1 MSVGAH
7 NFEPARGLATSATGR
22 GREVSFGEV
31 PEAPQRVGGCPRS
44 SPLWGFPMLRA
55 IPRIGLFALVAAL
68 SFGAYWFQR
77 SEIGVPASEVSRP
90 TPAVSALAEEV
101 SSNSRVERATPF
113 PLTEADAA
121 LTRGFPQQSA
131 EVTAG
136 TGFVRL
142 TYGFRARG
150 PEVNAEAATD
160 AAEAALSTRARLQLE
175 LPARGEGAATLS
187 LPTGLAVEVRERGAG
202 GPGRVVQGAV
212 AYGRAGGTSYWRTTD
227 TGYEEWLLLADARE
241 GPVAQWEVQGGRLEQ
256 DGDDVV
262 VTDAAG
268 QARLRVAAP
277 RAYGLGGQEA
287 RAWLRARG
295 QVLALYT
302 SARGR
307 ALVDPIWTTVGSMAT
322 ARVGH
327 TATLLPSGKVL
338 VAGSGA
344 TAELYDPATGTWS
357 PTGKMTTV
365 RSGHTATLLPSGKV
379 LVAGGR
385 GVGGGPV
392 WNNPLGFLAT
402 AELYDPEAGTW
413 TSTGSMTTRHLNHTA
428 TLLPSGKVLV
438 AGGYN
443 RNYVRGYDFTYWTT
457 SVAELYDPE
466 AGTWSAT
473 GSMSNARGSHT
484 ATLLTSGK
492 VLVAAGY
499 STFPYGSLL
508 DTAELYDAT
517 VGTWIGAGSIIPMRA
532 GSPASSR
539 AYLNATL
546 VASGKVLF
554 TGGDANSPQLYDPS
568 TGSSSATGSMLAE
581 HYHSTA
587 TLLPSGDVLVASGEF
602 DSAELYAVDA
612 GTWSATGSLAT
623 ARYDHTATL
632 LVSGQVLVTGGIG
645 STGVLASS
653 ELYGSSASVPAI
665 SPSMLSLAPR
675 QSQTFTASGGSGTGY
690 VWAFVTNASGASLN
704 AVGVYTAGAT
714 GDATDVI
721 NVTDSLGAHAK
732 ATVMVT
738 SAVAIDPS
746 SVTLDPLASQA
757 FTASGGSG
765 TGYVWAFITNA
776 SGGTL
781 SADGVYTAGATNH
794 VTDVVS
800 VTDSLGNS
808 STATVTVGTPVAPL
822 AISPSDVA
830 LNVGATQVLR
840 AVGGSGLANH
850 WAVETNRSGGYFTTV
865 GSQCERTFAHRNS
878 SCYTAGPIAGVT
890 DVIQVTDSLGDTA
903 WAMVRVAFVAPPLV
917 VSPQDVTLAPKATQT
932 FTASGGSLTGYTWA
946 FVGNASGG
954 TLSTAGAYVA
964 GSTGGV
970 TDVVGVTDSLGAHAT
985 ATVNVTNALGISPS
999 GITLAP
1005 EARQNFTASGGS
1017 RSGYTWAFVANAS
1030 GGALSA
1036 AGAYVAGSTGG
1047 VTDVVGVTDSLG
1059 AHATATVT
1067 VTPSGGCGATGG
1079 SAFPLLAFALLP
1091 LLAPRRRKLCSLPTE
1106 PAVSR

>member
-1 MSVGAH
+1 MV
-7 NFEPARGLATSATGR
+7 
-22 GREVSFGEV
+22 
-31 PEAPQRVGGCPRS
+31 
-44 SPLWGFPMLRA
+44 RA

-68 SFGAYWFQR
+68 SFGTYWFQR

-90 TPAVSALAEEV
+90 PAVSALPEEV

-136 TGFVRL
+136 TGFVRS

-175 LPARGEGAATLS
+175 LPARGEGVATLS
-187 LPTGLAVEVRERGAG
+187 LPTGLAVEVRERGAE

-241 GPVAQWEVQGGRLEQ
+241 GPVAQWEVQGGQLEQ

-307 ALVDPIWTTVGSMAT
+307 ALVDPIWTTVGRMAT

-327 TATLLPSGKVL
+327 TATLLLSGKVL
-338 VAGSGA
+338 VAGNG
-344 TAELYDPATGTWS
+344 TAEIYDPATQTWS
-357 PTGKMTTV
+357 PTGNMTTV
-365 RSGHTATLLPSGKV
+365 RSGHTATLLSSGKV

-385 GVGGGPV
+385 GAGGGPA

-402 AELYDPEAGTW
+402 AELYDPEVGTW
-413 TSTGSMTTRHLNHTA
+413 SATGSMTTVHLNHTA

-457 SVAELYDPE
+457 AVAELYDPE
-466 AGTWSAT
+466 GGTWSAT
-473 GSMSNARGSHT
+473 GSMATARGSHT
-484 ATLLTSGK
+484 ATLLASGR

-499 STFPYGSLL
+499 NRFPYGSPPDL
-508 DTAELYDAT
+508 DSAELYDPA
-517 VGTWIGAGSIIPMRA
+517 VEMWNGTDPMMSVRA

-546 VASGKVLF
+546 LQSGKVLF
-554 TGGDANSPQLYDPS
+554 TGGDADSPQLYDPQAGSWS
-568 TGSSSATGSMLAE
+568 TTGSMFAE

-587 TLLPSGDVLVASGEF
+587 TLLPSGHVLVASGEF
-602 DSAELYAVDA
+602 DSAELYDATA

-623 ARYDHTATL
+623 ARFDHTATL

-653 ELYGSSASVPAI
+653 ELYGSTTSAPVI
-665 SPSMLSLAPR
+665 SPSMVTLAPQ
-675 QSQTFTASGGSGTGY
+675 QSQAFTASGGSGIGY
-690 VWAFVTNASGASLN
+690 VWALATNASGGTMSSA
-704 AVGVYTAGAT
+704 GVYTAGAM
-714 GDATDVI
+714 GDVTDVI
-721 NVTDSLGAHAK
+721 SVTDSLGAHAK

-738 SAVAIDPS
+738 SALAIDPT
-746 SVTLDPLASQA
+746 SVMLDPLTSQT

-765 TGYVWAFITNA
+765 TGFVWGFITNA

-840 AVGGSGLANH
+840 AVGGSGLANL
-850 WAVETNRSGGYFTTV
+850 WAVETNRSGGHFTTV

-890 DVIQVTDSLGDTA
+890 DVIRVTDSLGDMA
-903 WAMVRVAFVAPPLV
+903 WAMVRVTFVAPPLV

-932 FTASGGSLTGYTWA
+932 FTASAGSLTGYMWA

-1017 RSGYTWAFVANAS
+1017 GSGYTWAFVGNAS
-1030 GGALSA
+1030 GGALNA

-1067 VTPSGGCGATGG
+1067 VTVTVTPSGGCGATGG
-1079 SAFPLLAFALLP
+1079 SAFPLLAFTLLP
-1091 LLAPRRRKLCSLPTE
+1091 LLAPRRRKLF
-1106 PAVSR
+1106 AAN